1 MQTCSYLQGVP
12 WGRPQVPTDT
22 SIANTAGLVRQR
34 RTCSAGEKK
43 TRLSAGMN
51 TYGCGIPVREP
62 A

>member
-1 MQTCSYLQGVP
+1 M
-12 WGRPQVPTDT
+12 PTDT